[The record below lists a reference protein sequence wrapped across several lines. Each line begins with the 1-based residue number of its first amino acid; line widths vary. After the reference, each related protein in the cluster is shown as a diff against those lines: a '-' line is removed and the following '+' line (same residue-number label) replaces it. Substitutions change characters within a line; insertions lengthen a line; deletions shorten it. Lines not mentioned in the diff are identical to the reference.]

1 MPTPATATA
10 LTASIC
16 GRVLNAVTCRFCMF
30 LKALVGAGEM
40 ERLMNDAIAVAKQEE
55 WRMAEKNLQI
65 AKRSP
70 HAKLGYLLSLRLL
83 C

>member
-1 MPTPATATA
+1 
-10 LTASIC
+10 
-16 GRVLNAVTCRFCMF
+16 MF